1 MKRTQAIKTRLKL
14 LFTKAG
20 ANVTEDIMPDLLSFS
35 YTDKENNEADEIDI
49 TLKDEKGKW
58 AGTWKPKGGEIVR
71 ASITEGLITRTG
83 RTLDCGK
90 FYVDDLSCAGSPRTF
105 TLKAVSIPLNKPI
118 RKKIKDRAW
127 EKKSLKEI
135 ASEIAKENEMR
146 LVWDCEEDQTY
157 DRIEQKRESDLKFIS
172 AQCEEL
178 GFSLKVTD
186 DSIVIFDQSRYE
198 KMKPVKTFTLGESDI
213 LSWNFES
220 NQSET
225 YKSCT
230 VSFRDYRLKQKDA
243 AAGFSLNENLTKDE
257 SGTNKAV
264 WNYTYTDPEADEN
277 GQEYGYKTRVKSLA
291 EAKRKA
297 RAKLR
302 QLNLRSLTGS
312 LTIIGDVGMVSGVV
326 IKCKGFGSFDGNF
339 IVGEATHG
347 YTTGG
352 YVTSLNLRRVN
363 NKY

>member
-35 YTDKENNEADEIDI
+35 YCDKENNEADEIDI
-49 TLKDEKGKW
+49 TLKDPTGKW

-71 ASITEGLITRTG
+71 ASITEGLVLKEG
-83 RTLDCGK
+83 KTLDCGK
-90 FYVDDLSCAGSPRTF
+90 FYVDSLSCAGSPRTF
-105 TLKAVSIPLNKPI
+105 TLKAVSIPLNSPM
-118 RKKIKDRAW
+118 RKKVKSRAW
-127 EKKSLKEI
+127 EKKDLKEI
-135 ASEIAKENEMR
+135 AGVIAKENKMK
-146 LVWDCEEDQTY
+146 LVWDCEENQTY
-157 DRIEQKRESDLKFIS
+157 DRVEQKRESDLKFLS
-172 AQCEEL
+172 TRCEEL

-186 DSIVIFDQSRYE
+186 DQIVIFDQARYE
-198 KMKPVKTFTLGESDI
+198 RMKPVKTLTLGESDI

-230 VSFRDYRLKQKDA
+230 VAFRDYRLKQKDA
-243 AAGFSLNENLTKDE
+243 AAGFSLNEELTKDE
-257 SGTNKAV
+257 SGENKAV

-277 GQEYGYKTRVKSLA
+277 GQEFAYKCRAKSLD

-312 LTIIGDVGMVSGVV
+312 ISVIGDVSLISGVV

-339 IVGEATHG
+339 IIEEATHG

-352 YVTSLNLRRVN
+352 YVTSCNLRRVN

>member
-35 YTDKENNEADEIDI
+35 YCDKENNEADEINI
-49 TLKDEKGKW
+49 TLKDPTGKW

-71 ASITEGLITRTG
+71 ASITEGLVLKEG
-83 RTLDCGK
+83 KTLDCGK
-90 FYVDDLSCAGSPRTF
+90 FYVDNLSCAGSPRTF
-105 TLKAVSIPLNKPI
+105 TLKAVSIPLDSPM
-118 RKKIKDRAW
+118 RKKVKDRAW
-127 EKKSLKEI
+127 EEKSLKEI
-135 ASEIAKENEMR
+135 AEEIAKENKMG
-146 LVWDCEEDQTY
+146 LIWDCEENQTY
-157 DRIEQKRESDLKFIS
+157 DRVEQKRESDLKFLS
-172 AQCEEL
+172 ARCEEL

-186 DSIVIFDQSRYE
+186 GKIVIFDQARYE
-198 KMKPVKTFTLGESDI
+198 KMKPIKTLTLGESDI

-230 VSFRDYRLKQKDA
+230 VSFRDYKLKKENA
-243 AAGFSLNENLTKDE
+243 AAGFSLNEELTKDD
-257 SGTNKAV
+257 SGENKAV

-277 GQEYGYKTRVKSLA
+277 GQEFAYKCRVKSLD

-312 LTIIGDVGMVSGVV
+312 ISVIGDVSLVSGVV
-326 IKCKGFGSFDGNF
+326 IRCKGFGSFDGNF
-339 IVGEATHG
+339 IIEEATHG
-347 YTTGG
+347 YSTSG
-352 YVTSLNLRRVN
+352 YVTSCNLRRVN